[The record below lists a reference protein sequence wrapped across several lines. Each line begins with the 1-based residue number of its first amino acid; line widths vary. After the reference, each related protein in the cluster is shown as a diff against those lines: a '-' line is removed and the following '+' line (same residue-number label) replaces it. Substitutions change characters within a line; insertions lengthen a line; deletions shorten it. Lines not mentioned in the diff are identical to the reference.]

1 MSETEHTP
9 GPWQVLIDPTD
20 EWPKVVA
27 GSKIGKII
35 ANVNPESFC
44 GGVAELVDMPA
55 EANARLI
62 AAAPDLLAALKEA
75 IKIVP
80 LGSTKVA
87 EWVPRAMDAIDK
99 AEGRQ

>member
-1 MSETEHTP
+1 MSGEAHTP
-9 GPWQVLIDPTD
+9 RPWKVLIDPND
-20 EWPKVVA
+20 EWPKIVA
-27 GSKIGKII
+27 GSNTGKII

-44 GGVAELVDMPA
+44 FGVAELVDMPA

-87 EWVPRAMDAIDK
+87 EWVPRAMNAIDK
-99 AEGRQ
+99 AEGKK